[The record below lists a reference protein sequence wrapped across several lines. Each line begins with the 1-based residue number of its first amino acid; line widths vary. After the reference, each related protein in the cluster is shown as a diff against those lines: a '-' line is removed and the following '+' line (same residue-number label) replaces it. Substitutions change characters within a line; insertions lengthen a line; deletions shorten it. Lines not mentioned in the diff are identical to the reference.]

1 MEEARKK
8 EEGRKKRE
16 NEIKS
21 QLFTDDV
28 FNNIQVPEI
37 KPIVKKEEKK
47 NRRKIIFSKLR
58 STRQKTM
65 NFLVMKARTR
75 KVNQLV

>member
-1 MEEARKK
+1 MK

-21 QLFTDDV
+21 QLFTDDM

-37 KPIVKKEEKK
+37 KSIVKKGRETE
-47 NRRKIIFSKLR
+47 RRKRTEERFSFR
-58 STRQKTM
+58 
-65 NFLVMKARTR
+65 N
-75 KVNQLV
+75 